1 MIQENNIHTQ
11 KAENCSYLFTVK
23 ELASIL
29 KTNIDYIHK
38 LRKAGLLPF
47 LKLGQYKVRK
57 EALEAF
63 LAKFE
68 GHDLT
73 DPFCVRELDNGEDFN
88 TKQE

>member
-47 LKLGQYKVRK
+47 LKLGQYKVSK
-57 EALEAF
+57 NELE
-63 LAKFE
+63 KFIKKYKGFDVTNNPMVGASVACAVAVE
-68 GHDLT
+68 KAG
-73 DPFCVRELDNGEDFN
+73 
-88 TKQE
+88 